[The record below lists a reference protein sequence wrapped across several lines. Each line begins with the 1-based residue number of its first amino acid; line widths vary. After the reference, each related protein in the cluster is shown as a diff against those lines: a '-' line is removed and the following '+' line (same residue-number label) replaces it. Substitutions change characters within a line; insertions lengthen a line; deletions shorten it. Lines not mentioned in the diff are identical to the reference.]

1 MKVMQSPVD
10 YASNYLKEKVKQ
22 DHVQMEKEREDAEF
36 LEMLRVRREKSE
48 SEFREERRAESE
60 KFRLGVK
67 PLRPLP
73 ELPPMLVK
81 GEPHDSSAPALI
93 NPSPALRKEVG
104 VLDIVNDKG
113 VLGIGLAGLLRRRL
127 GILNV

>member
-1 MKVMQSPVD
+1 MKTMQSPVD
-10 YASNYLKEKVKQ
+10 YASNYLKEKVKR
-22 DHVQMEKEREDAEF
+22 DHVQTEKEREDAEF

-48 SEFREERRAESE
+48 SEFREERRAELE

-93 NPSPALRKEVG
+93 NPSSAVRKGAEVSG
-104 VLDIVNDKG
+104 IANDKG
-113 VLGIGLAGLLRRRL
+113 VLGFGLAGLLRRRL